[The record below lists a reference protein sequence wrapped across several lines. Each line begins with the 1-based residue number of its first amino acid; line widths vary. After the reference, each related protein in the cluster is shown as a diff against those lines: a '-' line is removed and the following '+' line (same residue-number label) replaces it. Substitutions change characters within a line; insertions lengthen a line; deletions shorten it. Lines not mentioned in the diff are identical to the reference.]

1 MRFTIISVLALTVAA
16 TASAAVATRD
26 GPDYGSWDFS
36 GSATFPVSGYT
47 SYHVDATY
55 HNSELAAPI
64 EVTCSYL
71 YNPRDKTET
80 ASCSDPSFSYD
91 FGDVRSKANI
101 LRAVGQANTVATVT
115 LKQTVGLW
123 GSNVTVTGAKEFDFD
138 FSGGAGFTGT
148 AAGTIEAQT
157 ATA

>member
-1 MRFTIISVLALTVAA
+1 MRFAIPSVLVRAVI
-16 TASAAVATRD
+16 ASAAAAAGAATHD
-26 GPDYGSWDFS
+26 GADYGSWDFS

-55 HNSELAAPI
+55 YNIELAAPV

-91 FGDVRSKANI
+91 FGGIR
-101 LRAVGQANTVATVT
+101 QANTVATVT
-115 LKQTVGLW
+115 LKQTVELW
-123 GSNVTVTGAKEFDFD
+123 GSNVTVTGTKEFDFD

-148 AAGTIEAQT
+148 AAGTIEAQI